1 MSALNRATRRRL
13 KHLPQL
19 PNVWEGDRR
28 TLPISLGAQASE
40 AETRGDCVLWVDGS
54 QGAIRAMDVVPAD
67 AGPEAMVRIL
77 LQAMEFPQGSVPPA
91 RPQKI
96 VVGDRE
102 AQFFLRGV
110 LQQLDITIE
119 YAPALPL
126 VDEIFRGFEDVLK
139 QHPPDLPPEYAEPLT
154 QQAYEIW
161 QVAPWDWLSDH
172 QILSL
177 TLDQWDIGTLY
188 VSVLGMLGEE
198 YGILMYRSLD
208 SLKRFR
214 QEALAD
220 TSLEQLEQAFLEQDC
235 LFLSFE
241 PQEEILEASEQID
254 LAALPP
260 SEIQPSFGT
269 LHPLEGLRPFL
280 HEEEAATVL
289 VTLNALHRFFSQ
301 HQPGQAIEAFPALS
315 NHYRI
320 PNPTDPAGKK
330 QVSIKIDTMPALAEE
345 LFELGEGEEMPSLDE
360 ALDLLAKAAPVV
372 RDDLIPKN
380 SFFSLGAIP
389 WQTVE
394 VLRLGAPTHQPGEAT
409 PKGDG
414 LPIVLIQTTRPK
426 AKAVI
431 QELQAAGGLRG
442 LGFNP
447 GQDPI
452 SHDRYD
458 LGILQTQDNHL
469 HLFGEFDD
477 ADPVHQ
483 NARKK
488 WDHRC
493 QKTKGWCGLIV
504 AGGLTGAARGNP
516 QVKDMLALYEVQS
529 LSQQDF
535 GLGILQLVPSLD

>member
-13 KHLPQL
+13 QHLTQL
-19 PNVWEGDRR
+19 PSVWEGDRR
-28 TLPISLGAQASE
+28 ALPVSLGAQGSESE
-40 AETRGDCVLWVDGS
+40 AGGDCVLWVDGS

-67 AGPEAMVRIL
+67 AGPEAMVRVL
-77 LQAMEFPQGSVPPA
+77 LQAMEFPQGSVSPA

-96 VVGDRE
+96 VVRDRE
-102 AQFFLRGV
+102 VQFFLRGV
-110 LQQLDITIE
+110 LQELDITIE
-119 YAPALPL
+119 YAPLLPL
-126 VDEIFRGFEDVLK
+126 ADEIFRGFEDVLK

-154 QQAYEIW
+154 QQAFEIW
-161 QVAPWDWLSDH
+161 RDAPWEWLSDH

-177 TLDQWDIGTLY
+177 SLNEWDIGTLY

-198 YGILMYRSLD
+198 YGILLYRSLE

-241 PQEEILEASEQID
+241 PQEEMLDAPEQID
-254 LAALPP
+254 LTALPP

-280 HEEEAATVL
+280 HEEEAAMISVA
-289 VTLNALHRFFSQ
+289 LNALHRFFSQ
-301 HQPGQAIEAFPALS
+301 HQPGQAVEEFPALS
-315 NHYRI
+315 SRYRV
-320 PNPTDPAGKK
+320 PNPTDPAEKK
-330 QVSIKIDTMPALAEE
+330 QVSVKIETMPALADE
-345 LFELGEGEEMPSLDE
+345 LLDVAEGEEMPSLDE
-360 ALDLLAKAAPVV
+360 ALELLGKAMPVV
-372 RDDLIPKN
+372 QDDLIPKD

-394 VLRLGAPTHQPGEAT
+394 VLRLGAPTHQPGET
-409 PKGDG
+409 TSNGDG

-431 QELQAAGGLRG
+431 QKLQAAGGVRG

-447 GQDPI
+447 GEDPI
-452 SHDRYD
+452 SRDRYD
-458 LGILQTQDNHL
+458 LGIIQTQDDQL

-477 ADPVHQ
+477 TDPVHR

-488 WDHRC
+488 WDQRC

-516 QVKDMLALYEVQS
+516 QVKDMLALFEVQS
-529 LSQQDF
+529 LSPQEF
-535 GLGILQLVPSLD
+535 GLGTLQLVSSID